1 MSLISAGSG
10 GADAAQL
17 SELPNLLR
25 RWMTI
30 QDEVNTLN
38 AEIKGKR
45 TQSKALK
52 DVILRI
58 MESNKVAALNVGSK
72 GTVMHKV
79 RESTEA
85 ITDTY
90 LLKHTK
96 DFFGGDEARAKAL
109 VEYLQTHRAS
119 KVSHD
124 LKLAVPKGDDDR
136 LSHRS

>member
-1 MSLISAGSG
+1 MSLISTGGA

-25 RWMTI
+25 RWMGI

-45 TQSKALK
+45 AQSKALK

-85 ITDTY
+85 ITDAY

-96 DFFGGDEARAKAL
+96 DFFGGDESRAKAL

-124 LKLAVPKGDDDR
+124 LKLAVPKGEDDR